1 MKISTQTD
9 VIFPAFGIDE
19 GMKIFRE
26 AGFDAL
32 DFSMFYMN
40 SSRESELGL
49 MSEDELVG
57 TLRQTSEKYSLPFNQ
72 AHAPF
77 PSYRFGNE
85 EYNNFVYEKLKLS
98 IRVAGKIGAEQII
111 VHPTACPDGVDQKQ
125 FNIDF
130 YNSLKPL
137 CEEFGIKIALENMF
151 GHDDRRHVML
161 ANVCSYGEQLAEYY
175 DALDPRYFTVCL
187 DLGHSGLVGDDA
199 AHAIRALGHRRLTA
213 LHVHDNNYMEDLH
226 MPPFTCKL
234 DWKAIAQAL
243 HDINYTG
250 DVTLED
256 AQARPDKRHASRRRP
271 RRGAAR
277 HDSSVITKAAF
288 RRMRFFLEQTKSLCY
303 SYEYIYMRQTALEEF
318 FWIPEVGCR

>member
-1 MKISTQTD
+1 MRISTQTD
-9 VIFPAFGIDE
+9 IIFPAFGIDE
-19 GMKIFRE
+19 GMKIFKE

-40 SSRESELGL
+40 SSFESVLGN
-49 MSEDELVG
+49 MSEDELVNK
-57 TLRQTSEKYSLPFNQ
+57 LLESSEKYSLPFNQ

-77 PSYRFGNE
+77 PSYRFGDE
-85 EYNNFVYEKLKLS
+85 EYNKFVYEKLKLS
-98 IRVAGKIGAEQII
+98 IRIAGKIGASQII

-161 ANVCSYGEQLAEYY
+161 ANVCSYGEDLAEYY
-175 DALDPRYFTVCL
+175 DALDPRHFTVCL

-213 LHVHDNNYMEDLH
+213 LHVHD
-226 MPPFTCKL
+226 
-234 DWKAIAQAL
+234 
-243 HDINYTG
+243 INYTG

-256 AQARPDKRHASRRRP
+256 DGFIAKLPKRALINGTRLAADLASELR
-271 RRGAAR
+271 
-277 HDSSVITKAAF
+277 DMI
-288 RRMRFFLEQTKSLCY
+288 
-303 SYEYIYMRQTALEEF
+303 AL
-318 FWIPEVGCR
+318 

>member
-19 GMKIFRE
+19 GMKIFRD

-111 VHPTACPDGVDQKQ
+111 VHPTACPDGW
-125 FNIDF
+125 
-130 YNSLKPL
+130 
-137 CEEFGIKIALENMF
+137 IKSSSTSI
-151 GHDDRRHVML
+151 
-161 ANVCSYGEQLAEYY
+161 SII
-175 DALDPRYFTVCL
+175 
-187 DLGHSGLVGDDA
+187 HSS
-199 AHAIRALGHRRLTA
+199 
-213 LHVHDNNYMEDLH
+213 
-226 MPPFTCKL
+226 PF
-234 DWKAIAQAL
+234 
-243 HDINYTG
+243 
-250 DVTLED
+250 
-256 AQARPDKRHASRRRP
+256 AR
-271 RRGAAR
+271 
-277 HDSSVITKAAF
+277 SS
-288 RRMRFFLEQTKSLCY
+288 
-303 SYEYIYMRQTALEEF
+303 
-318 FWIPEVGCR
+318 G

>member
-19 GMKIFRE
+19 GMKIFRD

-111 VHPTACPDGVDQKQ
+111 VHPTACP
-125 FNIDF
+125 
-130 YNSLKPL
+130 
-137 CEEFGIKIALENMF
+137 
-151 GHDDRRHVML
+151 
-161 ANVCSYGEQLAEYY
+161 
-175 DALDPRYFTVCL
+175 
-187 DLGHSGLVGDDA
+187 
-199 AHAIRALGHRRLTA
+199 
-213 LHVHDNNYMEDLH
+213 
-226 MPPFTCKL
+226 
-234 DWKAIAQAL
+234 
-243 HDINYTG
+243 
-250 DVTLED
+250 
-256 AQARPDKRHASRRRP
+256 
-271 RRGAAR
+271 
-277 HDSSVITKAAF
+277 
-288 RRMRFFLEQTKSLCY
+288 
-303 SYEYIYMRQTALEEF
+303 IYHQ
-318 FWIPEVGCR
+318 G

>member
-19 GMKIFRE
+19 GMKIFRD

-57 TLRQTSEKYSLPFNQ
+57 ALRQTSEKYSLPFNQ

-85 EYNNFVYEKLKLS
+85 DY
-98 IRVAGKIGAEQII
+98 
-111 VHPTACPDGVDQKQ
+111 
-125 FNIDF
+125 
-130 YNSLKPL
+130 
-137 CEEFGIKIALENMF
+137 GIKIALENMF

-256 AQARPDKRHASRRRP
+256 DGFISKLPKRALINGTRLAADLASELR
-271 RRGAAR
+271 
-277 HDSSVITKAAF
+277 DMI
-288 RRMRFFLEQTKSLCY
+288 
-303 SYEYIYMRQTALEEF
+303 AL
-318 FWIPEVGCR
+318 

>member
-1 MKISTQTD
+1 MRISTQTD
-9 VIFPAFGIDE
+9 IIFPAFGIDE
-19 GMKIFRE
+19 GMKIFKE

-40 SSRESELGL
+40 SSFESVLGN

-57 TLRQTSEKYSLPFNQ
+57 KLLESSEKYSLPFNQ

-85 EYNNFVYEKLKLS
+85 EYNKFVYEKLKLS
-98 IRVAGKIGAEQII
+98 IRIAGKIGAEQII

-234 DWKAIAQAL
+234 NWKAIAQAPRHKL
-243 HDINYTG
+243 HGRCHPRGRRIHR
-250 DVTLED
+250 E
-256 AQARPDKRHASRRRP
+256 AAEARPHKRHAPRRRP
-271 RRGAAR
+271 RLGAAR
-277 HDSSVITKAAF
+277 HDSSVIIIFKSRIHPDAAF
-288 RRMRFFLEQTKSLCY
+288 SCNNK
-303 SYEYIYMRQTALEEF
+303 
-318 FWIPEVGCR
+318 

>member
-1 MKISTQTD
+1 MTYKAVRKMRISTQTD
-9 VIFPAFGIDE
+9 IIFPAFGIDE
-19 GMKIFRE
+19 GMKIFKE

-40 SSRESELGL
+40 SSRESVLGN
-49 MSEDELVG
+49 MGEDELVDK
-57 TLRQTSEKYSLPFNQ
+57 LLESSEKYSLPFNQ

-77 PSYRFGNE
+77 PSYRFGDE
-85 EYNNFVYEKLKLS
+85 EYNRFVYEKLKLS
-98 IRVAGKIGAEQII
+98 IRIAGKIGASQII

-199 AHAIRALGHRRLTA
+199 THAIRVLGHRRLTA

-234 DWKAIAQAL
+234 NWKAIAQAL

-256 AQARPDKRHASRRRP
+256 DGFIAKLPKRALINGTRLAADLASELR
-271 RRGAAR
+271 
-277 HDSSVITKAAF
+277 DMI
-288 RRMRFFLEQTKSLCY
+288 
-303 SYEYIYMRQTALEEF
+303 AL
-318 FWIPEVGCR
+318 

>member
-19 GMKIFRE
+19 GMKIFRD

-161 ANVCSYGEQLAEYY
+161 ANVCS
-175 DALDPRYFTVCL
+175 
-187 DLGHSGLVGDDA
+187 
-199 AHAIRALGHRRLTA
+199 
-213 LHVHDNNYMEDLH
+213 
-226 MPPFTCKL
+226 
-234 DWKAIAQAL
+234 
-243 HDINYTG
+243 
-250 DVTLED
+250 
-256 AQARPDKRHASRRRP
+256 
-271 RRGAAR
+271 
-277 HDSSVITKAAF
+277 
-288 RRMRFFLEQTKSLCY
+288 
-303 SYEYIYMRQTALEEF
+303 
-318 FWIPEVGCR
+318 

>member
-98 IRVAGKIGAEQII
+98 IRVAGQ
-111 VHPTACPDGVDQKQ
+111 
-125 FNIDF
+125 N
-130 YNSLKPL
+130 
-137 CEEFGIKIALENMF
+137 
-151 GHDDRRHVML
+151 
-161 ANVCSYGEQLAEYY
+161 
-175 DALDPRYFTVCL
+175 
-187 DLGHSGLVGDDA
+187 
-199 AHAIRALGHRRLTA
+199 
-213 LHVHDNNYMEDLH
+213 
-226 MPPFTCKL
+226 
-234 DWKAIAQAL
+234 
-243 HDINYTG
+243 
-250 DVTLED
+250 
-256 AQARPDKRHASRRRP
+256 RRRADNRP
-271 RRGAAR
+271 SDRLPGRGG
-277 HDSSVITKAAF
+277 SKAVQH
-288 RRMRFFLEQTKSLCY
+288 RFL
-303 SYEYIYMRQTALEEF
+303 
-318 FWIPEVGCR
+318 